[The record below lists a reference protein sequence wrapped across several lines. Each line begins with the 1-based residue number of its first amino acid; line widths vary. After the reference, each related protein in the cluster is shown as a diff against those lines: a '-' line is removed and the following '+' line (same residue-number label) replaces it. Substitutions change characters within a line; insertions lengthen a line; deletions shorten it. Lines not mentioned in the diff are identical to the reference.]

1 MLPTRAEQITNLAV
15 FAVAII
21 MRIDQIDDIPANLFI
36 GNRRIRD
43 RRNGFAGG

>member
-1 MLPTRAEQITNLAV
+1 MYIRAEQLANFAV
-15 FAVAII
+15 FAVTII

-43 RRNGFAGG
+43 RRNGLAVG